1 MVCAYL
7 LKQSREII
15 RGRSQ
20 NHTVLNILASV
31 SGHSVESGFIYVCE
45 RFTYDKNFM
54 LCIF

>member
-1 MVCAYL
+1 MVCACL

-31 SGHSVESGFIYVCE
+31 SGHSVESGFIYICE

-54 LCIF
+54 L